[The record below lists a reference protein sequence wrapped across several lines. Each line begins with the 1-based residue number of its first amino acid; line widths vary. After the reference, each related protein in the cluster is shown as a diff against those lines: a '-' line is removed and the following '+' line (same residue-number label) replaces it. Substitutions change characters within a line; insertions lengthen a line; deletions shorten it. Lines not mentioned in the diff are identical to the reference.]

1 MAACSWRGRG
11 GRSGLTGG
19 VRLLTFCG
27 ATTWGGAEIVLGHL
41 LGELDER
48 FDVSLLGVDPAV
60 LERIAAR
67 RPGMSWTVVPAV
79 RSKRDLAAMW
89 SQRRHMARMS
99 PDIVQ
104 LNLPVPSADRYT
116 VLAALTLA
124 RTPVVAIEHLP
135 MGTSRP
141 GAQRL
146 VRWTAPRLAAVV
158 GVSGRA
164 AQQIEQLVGL
174 PPGAVRVVPN
184 GVPDPAPRR
193 PVPVPPGPLVIG
205 AVGRLHRHKGFDVLL
220 HALAALP
227 DVHLVLIGDG
237 PERPALEQLVGDLRL
252 GRRVTMLGWSDD
264 ASGQLRSFD
273 ILAVPS
279 RSEGLPL
286 VLLEGMF
293 AGVPIVATTVGGV
306 PDAVEDGRSALLVP
320 PDDVA
325 ALTSALRRLSAEE
338 PLRRRLGAAAQGEAR
353 RRFTVEAMARSYEDL
368 YDQLLAR
375 TPPAG

>member
-1 MAACSWRGRG
+1 V
-11 GRSGLTGG
+11 TGA

-48 FDVSLLGVDPAV
+48 FDVHLLGVHPAI
-60 LERIAAR
+60 LERLAAR

-79 RSKRDLAAMW
+79 RSKRDVAAMW
-89 SQRRHMARMS
+89 SQRRHMARTS

-104 LNLPVPSADRYT
+104 LNLPAPSADRYS

-135 MGTSRP
+135 MGTSRR

-158 GVSGRA
+158 GVSSRA

-174 PPGAVRVVPN
+174 PSGAVRVVPN
-184 GVPDPAPRR
+184 GVPDPAPRQ
-193 PVPVPPGPLVIG
+193 PLPVPPGPLVIG
-205 AVGRLHRHKGFDVLL
+205 AIGRMHRHKGFDVLL
-220 HALAALP
+220 HALVALQE
-227 DVHLVLIGDG
+227 VQLVLIGDG
-237 PERPALEQLVGDLRL
+237 RERPALEQLVRDLGL
-252 GRRVTMLGWSDD
+252 GRRVSMLGWSDD

-325 ALTSALRRLSAEE
+325 ALTSALRRLGADD
-338 PLRRRLGAAAQGEAR
+338 PLRRRLGAAAQEEAR
-353 RRFTVEAMARSYEDL
+353 ARFTVEAMARSYEDL
-368 YDQLLAR
+368 YDELLAR
-375 TPPAG
+375 RPPAG